1 MSEITIG
8 QISIAISL
16 IVGLISGATYI
27 SQSTKKWIRSAMDEQ
42 MDGIEG
48 KINTINTRLD
58 QVDLES
64 TKNYLVTFLS
74 NREKGLATDEIEKE
88 RFWEQYQH
96 YEKLGGNSY
105 IKRKVEELK
114 SLGLI

>member
-1 MSEITIG
+1 MSELTIG

-16 IVGLISGATYI
+16 IVGIISGAGFI
-27 SQSTKKWIRSAMDEQ
+27 SQNTKKWIKSAMQEQ
-42 MDGIEG
+42 MTELDT
-48 KINTINTRLD
+48 KISSINTRLD
-58 QVDLES
+58 AVDLES

-96 YEKLGGNSY
+96 YKKLGGNSY
-105 IKRKVEELK
+105 IERKVEELK